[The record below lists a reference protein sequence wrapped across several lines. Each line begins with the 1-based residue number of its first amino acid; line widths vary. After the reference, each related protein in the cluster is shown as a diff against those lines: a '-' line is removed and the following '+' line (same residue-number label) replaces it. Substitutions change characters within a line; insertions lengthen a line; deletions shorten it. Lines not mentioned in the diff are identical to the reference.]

1 MIDVGKAGRYVPPDR
16 EETMPSTRTVLACAL
31 LTGLALGQ
39 AGCSSAPS
47 TSATAPSSAPAPAT
61 SPATSAPAGASPTAE
76 STEDTGDAPEKND
89 GGDGGGILGG
99 DRQVV
104 IKPAQEPEGI
114 LAVQKGRLTVT
125 DGPAEYTLFVLVPAR
140 DGLHQIRTAKADT
153 GGEPSCMGVQ
163 SNGSNP
169 LTVVAAACDSS
180 RDGQLF
186 RIRKAQE
193 SSKEGYGIS
202 NQGAYLQISPE
213 NGLIAEEL
221 GDSPLR
227 TVYTFVDNGAAPA
240 GPGE

>member
-1 MIDVGKAGRYVPPDR
+1 
-16 EETMPSTRTVLACAL
+16 MPSTRTVLASAL

-39 AGCSSAPS
+39 YGCSSDPS
-47 TSATAPSSAPAPAT
+47 TNATAPSSASAPAT
-61 SPATSAPAGASPTAE
+61 APSAGATTSASPAAD
-76 STEDTGDAPEKND
+76 STEDTGDAPEENG
-89 GGDGGGILGG
+89 GGDGGGGILGG

-125 DGPAEYTLFVLVPAR
+125 DGPAEYTLFVLEPAR
-140 DGLHQIRTAKADT
+140 DGLHQIRTAKAGT

-163 SNGSNP
+163 KNGSKP

-180 RDGQLF
+180 RAGQLF

-202 NQGAYLQISPE
+202 NQGAYLQISSE

-240 GPGE
+240 GPGD